1 MDMKAGGLIDL
12 PILRKE
18 EGGEFNVPGVRFTPE
33 GEMVGE
39 YDEETG
45 RFFKSPGEKLAFI
58 QSGEYSKMK
67 KEMDDK
73 EEAGAKRQVMRDEQI
88 EANKLNKEVPMF
100 IDDNTSTADDTDVM
114 SLYKKLLAGDE
125 ASKAALEEKQTL
137 TGEFAKSLKQLG
149 ETEQEG
155 LKQEREQ
162 LKKDKAI
169 DFIMGV
175 SKGLLKGGTRGG
187 LLADLT
193 RGGEEGVEAVK
204 EYSDKFRQLGREERA
219 LARNLLNDQF
229 SAAMEKLNI
238 QLEKGEIDRKTYESR
253 LQLLQVNKQVSDETN
268 ARIIQ
273 SMNLSTDVINN
284 FKQIGDE
291 DLALKTLD
299 SYYKDGTGPML
310 KEDYDTARAVITGEK
325 KVEQTPV
332 EGSPVAENLGDFS
345 EQEITVD

>member
-1 MDMKAGGLIDL
+1 
-12 PILRKE
+12 
-18 EGGEFNVPGVRFTPE
+18 
-33 GEMVGE
+33 
-39 YDEETG
+39 
-45 RFFKSPGEKLAFI
+45 
-58 QSGEYSKMK
+58 
-67 KEMDDK
+67 
-73 EEAGAKRQVMRDEQI
+73 
-88 EANKLNKEVPMF
+88 
-100 IDDNTSTADDTDVM
+100 
-114 SLYKKLLAGDE
+114 
-125 ASKAALEEKQTL
+125 
-137 TGEFAKSLKQLG
+137 
-149 ETEQEG
+149 
-155 LKQEREQ
+155 
-162 LKKDKAI
+162 
-169 DFIMGV
+169 MGV